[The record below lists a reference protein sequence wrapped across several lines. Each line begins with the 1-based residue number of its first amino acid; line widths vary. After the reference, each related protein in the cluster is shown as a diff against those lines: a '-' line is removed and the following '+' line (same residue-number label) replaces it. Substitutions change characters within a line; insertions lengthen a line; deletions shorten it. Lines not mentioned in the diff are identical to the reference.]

1 MLGKRSYKNPIAQLD
16 SNLKLAKYDK
26 VRSLRMQKV
35 LSSNQKLERSGFN
48 MERTAHFNMLD
59 LHYFEKCKEERLC
72 KDRAGDSFI
81 NLVANETPLD
91 IEMLSNR
98 GFFIDFLAYLVAMQI
113 RQVLWLTL
121 DRLLNWQFEKET
133 KVL

>member
-1 MLGKRSYKNPIAQLD
+1 MLGKRTYKNPIAQLD

-26 VRSLRMQKV
+26 VRSMRMQKV
-35 LSSNQKLERSGFN
+35 PSTNQKMERSGFN
-48 MERTAHFNMLD
+48 IERAAHFNMLD

-72 KDRAGDSFI
+72 KDRVGDSFI

-121 DRLLNWQFEKET
+121 DRPLNWLYVRGT
-133 KVL
+133 